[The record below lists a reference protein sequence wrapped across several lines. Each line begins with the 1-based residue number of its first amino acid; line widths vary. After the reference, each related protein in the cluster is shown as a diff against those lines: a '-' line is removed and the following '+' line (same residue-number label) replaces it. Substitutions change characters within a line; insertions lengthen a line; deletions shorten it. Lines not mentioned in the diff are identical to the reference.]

1 MNRLSLYLRIALALA
16 CALILAFT
24 FAARSASAATYTG
37 TVKNGTTNKVGA
49 GVDVILLS
57 LEGSMET
64 VAHTKSDAQG
74 HFQLTYTAAGQ
85 MPLLIRAVY
94 KGMNFHAMLPPGT
107 TSADV
112 EIYEPSTDAKTIQ
125 IPSRLIVFQPNG
137 STLLVGE
144 EYVVH
149 NDSKPPVTYFNTNG
163 DFEFQ
168 TPDGASDSQ
177 VSAQGPEK
185 MPITLGTI
193 DRGKNRYAIAYA
205 FRPGDSEVRFQY
217 ELPYPSNK
225 ASLQLPS
232 LQSATNVLILAP
244 PSVALSAP
252 GFQPA
257 GSEQG
262 MTVYS
267 RDAVAAGTMIDVSLS
282 GTAPAPDS
290 GDQAGPSDTAA
301 SASRE
306 AGSAV
311 TAVAPRL
318 DTLKWV
324 LLGGFAAIFLL
335 GAGFLL
341 RKPLPAAG
349 PVEPRVDYKSAP
361 KTARGASPAAASSAP
376 AATAAALGAV
386 DREVG
391 SSLDELK
398 DRLFRLELRHQA
410 GTISD
415 ADYAEQRS
423 RAEKILRDLVR
434 G

>member
-1 MNRLSLYLRIALALA
+1 MTRSSALV
-16 CALILAFT
+16 CALILAVT
-24 FAARSASAATYTG
+24 FAVHPASAATYSG
-37 TVKNGTTNKVGA
+37 TVKNGTTNKVAA
-49 GVDVILLS
+49 GVDVVLLS

-64 VAHTKSDAQG
+64 VASTKTDAQG
-74 HFQLTYTAAGQ
+74 HFKLTYSPAGQ
-85 MPLLIRAVY
+85 MPLLVRAIY

-112 EIYEPSTDAKTIQ
+112 EIYEPSPDTKTIQ

-137 STLLVGE
+137 ATLLVGE
-144 EYVVH
+144 EYVIH
-149 NDSKPPVTYFNTNG
+149 NDSQPPVTFFKTDG

-168 TPDGASDSQ
+168 TPDGASGSQ
-177 VSAQGPEK
+177 VSAQGPEH

-193 DRGKNRYAIAYA
+193 DRGKNRYAVAYA
-205 FRPGDSEVRFQY
+205 FRPGESEIRLQY
-217 ELPYPSNK
+217 EIPYSSNK
-225 ASLQLPS
+225 ATLQLPS
-232 LQSATNVLILAP
+232 LQPATNVLILAP
-244 PSVALSAP
+244 PSVSVSAP

-267 RDAVAAGTMIDVSLS
+267 RDAVAAGTTIDVSLS
-282 GTAPAPDS
+282 GTAPPPDNS
-290 GDQAGPSDTAA
+290 GQQGPSDTAA
-301 SASRE
+301 SASRD
-306 AGSAV
+306 AGVAV

-324 LLGGFAAIFLL
+324 LLGGFAALFML

-341 RKPLPAAG
+341 RKPLPAAV
-349 PVEPRVDYKSAP
+349 PDAAIPEHKLARP
-361 KTARGASPAAASSAP
+361 TARNAAPVPPASSLVQSPAA
-376 AATAAALGAV
+376 LGDV

-391 SSLDELK
+391 ASLDELK
-398 DRLFRLELRHQA
+398 DRFFRLELRHQA

-415 ADYAEQRS
+415 ADYAEQRA